1 MTDARTGQSSSA
13 VGQNRTPSSAKR
25 RGIPDASLYVILV
38 GIVVLMT
45 ALNPERFPTL
55 SNLQSML
62 SQLPIL
68 AFLSIG
74 MMISMLSGGINLAIV
89 STANFTGIVTAL
101 MLQALTA
108 GHSGSAT
115 LEATALAM
123 LVGVAACL
131 LVGAFMGWLVAYVEV
146 PAILATLGVTTLLD
160 GVNVV
165 LTRGYTISDFPDALL
180 AIGNGMAFGVPA
192 PFLMLLVVA
201 VLLHFMLNRMPF
213 GFRLY
218 MLGSNPIA
226 ARFSNINTRAV
237 LMGDYMLSS
246 CFSALTAFV
255 MMGQLNSVKANYAQ
269 SYVLVAVLA
278 CFLGGVDP
286 FGGVGRLSGMILAV
300 IILQIISSGVNL
312 LRVDPFFVTAMWG
325 AIILVLIAVNH
336 FTGRWQETRR
346 LARMRALSA
355 PEGVPT
361 ARPSA
366 TPTEP
371 NSSPQGERVR

>member
-1 MTDARTGQSSSA
+1 MTDARTGQPPTT
-13 VGQNRTPSSAKR
+13 VGQERTPAKR
-25 RGIPDASLYVILV
+25 RGVPDASLYVILV
-38 GIVVLMT
+38 AIVVLMT
-45 ALNPERFPTL
+45 VLNPERFPTL

-68 AFLSIG
+68 AFLSLG

-89 STANFTGIVTAL
+89 STANFTGIITAL
-101 MLQALTA
+101 TLRALTG
-108 GHSGSAT
+108 GHSGDAT

-123 LVGVAACL
+123 ALGVAGCL
-131 LVGAFMGWLVAYVEV
+131 MVGAFMGWLVAYVEV

-192 PFLMLLVVA
+192 PFLMLLVVL
-201 VLLHFMLNRMPF
+201 VLLHFLLNRMPF
-213 GFRLY
+213 GFNLY

-237 LMGDYMLSS
+237 LMGDYILSS
-246 CFSALTAFV
+246 AFSALTAFV
-255 MMGQLNSVKANYAQ
+255 MMGQLNSVKANYAE

-286 FGGVGRLSGMILAV
+286 FGGAGRLSGMILAV

-336 FTGRWQETRR
+336 FIGRWREARR
-346 LARMRALSA
+346 LTRIQGPGAS
-355 PEGVPT
+355 EGPRVV
-361 ARPSA
+361 RPSA
-366 TPTEP
+366 TATEP
-371 NSSPQGERVR
+371 NSSPKGETV

>member
-1 MTDARTGQSSSA
+1 MTDARTGQSASA

-38 GIVVLMT
+38 GIIVLMT
-45 ALNPERFPTL
+45 ALNPQRFPTL

-101 MLQALTA
+101 MLRALTA

-180 AIGNGMAFGVPA
+180 AIGNGVAFGVPA
-192 PFLMLLVVA
+192 PFLMLLVVV
-201 VLLHFMLNRMPF
+201 VLLHFLLSRMPF
-213 GFRLY
+213 GFGLY

-237 LMGDYMLSS
+237 LMGDYVLSS
-246 CFSALTAFV
+246 SFSALTAFV
-255 MMGQLNSVKANYAQ
+255 MMGQLNSVKANYAA

-286 FGGVGRLSGMILAV
+286 FGGAGGLSGMVLAV

-325 AIILVLIAVNH
+325 AIILVLIAANH
-336 FTGRWQETRR
+336 FTGRWREARR
-346 LARMRALSA
+346 LGRMRGPSA
-355 PEGVPT
+355 PEGAPPPARPT
-361 ARPSA
+361 AM
-366 TPTEP
+366 PTKP
-371 NSSPQGERVR
+371 NSSSQG

>member
-1 MTDARTGQSSSA
+1 MSETQTRNSERKRPALGPSL
-13 VGQNRTPSSAKR
+13 TPSSSR
-25 RGIPDASLYVILV
+25 RRRVPDASLYVILA

-45 ALNPERFPTL
+45 VLNPERFPTL

-89 STANFTGIVTAL
+89 STANFTGITTAL
-101 MLQALTA
+101 TLQALTA

-123 LVGVAACL
+123 LAGVAACL
-131 LVGAFMGWLVAYVEV
+131 LVGAFMGWLIAYVEV
-146 PAILATLGVTTLLD
+146 PSILATLGVTTLLD

-180 AIGNGMAFGVPA
+180 AIGNGMVFGVPA
-192 PFLMLLVVA
+192 PFLMLLVIV
-201 VLLHFMLNRMPF
+201 VLLHFLLNRMPF

-226 ARFSNINTRAV
+226 AKFSNINPRAV
-237 LMGDYMLSS
+237 LMRAYVLSS

-255 MMGQLNSVKANYAQ
+255 MMGQLNSVKANYAA

-286 FGGVGRLSGMILAV
+286 FGGAGRLSGMILAV
-300 IILQIISSGVNL
+300 ITLQIISSGVNL

-336 FTGRWQETRR
+336 FAGRWQEARR
-346 LARMRALSA
+346 LARLHR
-355 PEGVPT
+355 PGVP
-361 ARPSA
+361 RG
-366 TPTEP
+366 
-371 NSSPQGERVR
+371 SPAAQADSPPGETVG

>member
-1 MTDARTGQSSSA
+1 MSDAPA
-13 VGQNRTPSSAKR
+13 R
-25 RGIPDASLYVILV
+25 RRRIPDASLYVILA

-45 ALNPERFPTL
+45 ILNPERFPTL
-55 SNLQSML
+55 SNLESMA

-101 MLQALTA
+101 MLRALTA
-108 GHSGSAT
+108 GHSGDAT
-115 LEATALAM
+115 LGIAVLAM
-123 LVGVAACL
+123 LVGVIACL
-131 LVGAFMGWLVAYVEV
+131 LVGAFMGYLVAYIEV
-146 PAILATLGVTTLLD
+146 PAILATLGVMTLLD
-160 GVNVV
+160 GINVV

-180 AIGNGMAFGVPA
+180 AIGNGAVFGVPI
-192 PFLMLLVVA
+192 PFVMFVVVVFLLYF
-201 VLLHFMLNRMPF
+201 LINRMPF
-213 GFRLY
+213 GFNLY

-226 ARFSNINTRAV
+226 ARFSNINIRKV
-237 LMGDYMLSS
+237 LVGEYVLSS
-246 CFSALTAFV
+246 AFSALTAFV
-255 MMGQLNSVKANYAQ
+255 MMGQLNSVKANYAE

-286 FGGVGRLSGMILAV
+286 FGGAGRLSGMILAV

-336 FTGRWQETRR
+336 FTSRWQESRH
-346 LARMRALSA
+346 LARLR
-355 PEGVPT
+355 
-361 ARPSA
+361 R
-366 TPTEP
+366 
-371 NSSPQGERVR
+371 PQG